1 MLVTLTNGILC
12 KVQQALHK
20 LQKLQNF
27 IPFEF
32 SASLIS
38 GVPDGQDPFW
48 MEKGFVYGSK
58 LLEDL
63 TSLFFYCLGADK
75 VTYTVLCKE
84 TLLPNASM
92 LTEEYKV
99 RGFSGGPV
107 VKTVCTSNARGTGS
121 KSGWRTRIPHA
132 VRCDQKWLLFS
143 RSVVFDS
150 FRPRGLHHARLPCPC
165 LSERAQIGVWVCV
178 SGCACTTESLCFI
191 AEINTTL

>member
-1 MLVTLTNGILC
+1 MLVTLMNGILC
-12 KVQQALHK
+12 KVQQVLDE
-20 LQKLQNF
+20 LQKQQSF
-27 IPFEF
+27 ISFEF

-63 TSLFFYCLGADK
+63 TSLFFYCLGANK
-75 VTYTVLCKE
+75 VTYTVFCKE

-92 LTEEYKV
+92 LTEGYKV
-99 RGFSGGPV
+99 RGSSGGPV
-107 VKTVCTSNARGTGS
+107 VKTLCTSSARGTGS
-121 KSGWRTRIPHA
+121 QSGWRTKIPHA
-132 VRCDQKWLLFS
+132 VRCDHKWLLFS
-143 RSVVFDS
+143 NSVVSDS
-150 FRPRGLHHARLPCPC
+150 FLPHGLHHARLPCPC
-165 LSERAQIGVWVCV
+165 LSERAHICVWVCV